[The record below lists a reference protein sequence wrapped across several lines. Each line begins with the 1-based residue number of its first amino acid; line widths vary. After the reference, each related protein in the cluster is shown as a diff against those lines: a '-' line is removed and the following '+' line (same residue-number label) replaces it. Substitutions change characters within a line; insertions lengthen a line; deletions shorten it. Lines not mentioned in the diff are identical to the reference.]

1 MKERKCYRKKIRRN
15 MTIFGICLVLF
26 LQAGV
31 FPALAKPAWPNDVGI
46 EGEAGI
52 VIDEE
57 TGAVLFGQNIHLPF
71 APASI
76 TKLLTAL
83 VVIERCSS
91 LDDVVT
97 FSHDAVYNVEQ
108 GSSNP
113 MALEEGDQ
121 ITVRDC
127 LYIMLLRSS
136 NQAANAL
143 AEHIGGSRE
152 GFAAMMN
159 EKIRELGCKE
169 SNFAN
174 PSGLNDENQYVSA
187 YDMALIG
194 QAAFANETL
203 MEIDSAKSYRI
214 ASTINNP
221 EGVTFS
227 MEHKLLITTDS
238 ASETYYPAAVAGKTG
253 YTSIALNTL
262 VTCAK
267 MEERGQVAVI
277 LKSNWTHYSDTI
289 ALMNFGFGQFE
300 NLDASGDEGVLF
312 GEDGTISIG
321 DVMYKREELEV
332 LGSRKVTVPKGATL
346 ADVEQNLITGEEIYP
361 QAPEGTVAEIRYTY
375 DDRIVGRSYLASIHP
390 EEGQLV
396 EAGASEGIEGAL
408 GPEGTGDPGSEGQG
422 GAEDGGSGSDPASAS
437 KGKQPLFSPKLR
449 QMFGKIGPVA
459 IGAGVFAL
467 VILAAS
473 LFAMGQRRRRREEEE
488 RRKERRRQRLA
499 EIGCS
504 EEDFKRMMGER
515 YGKK

>member
-174 PSGLNDENQYVSA
+174 PSGLNDENQ
-187 YDMALIG
+187 
-194 QAAFANETL
+194 
-203 MEIDSAKSYRI
+203 
-214 ASTINNP
+214 
-221 EGVTFS
+221 
-227 MEHKLLITTDS
+227 
-238 ASETYYPAAVAGKTG
+238 
-253 YTSIALNTL
+253 
-262 VTCAK
+262 
-267 MEERGQVAVI
+267 
-277 LKSNWTHYSDTI
+277 
-289 ALMNFGFGQFE
+289 
-300 NLDASGDEGVLF
+300 
-312 GEDGTISIG
+312 
-321 DVMYKREELEV
+321 
-332 LGSRKVTVPKGATL
+332 
-346 ADVEQNLITGEEIYP
+346 
-361 QAPEGTVAEIRYTY
+361 
-375 DDRIVGRSYLASIHP
+375 
-390 EEGQLV
+390 
-396 EAGASEGIEGAL
+396 
-408 GPEGTGDPGSEGQG
+408 
-422 GAEDGGSGSDPASAS
+422 
-437 KGKQPLFSPKLR
+437 
-449 QMFGKIGPVA
+449 
-459 IGAGVFAL
+459 
-467 VILAAS
+467 
-473 LFAMGQRRRRREEEE
+473 
-488 RRKERRRQRLA
+488 
-499 EIGCS
+499 
-504 EEDFKRMMGER
+504 
-515 YGKK
+515 